1 MRKSLIFISALVA
14 ANMVAYGGLTVAT
27 QKKSQVPS
35 DKNIVV
41 GIEGVDSVNEAIGEI
56 DQVKLGL
63 TTLTTI
69 VSGIRTNVYTKAET
83 DDAIF
88 NGTVTIRG
96 NQTIT
101 GSKTFQDGIIL
112 NTVTNAS
119 TGASV
124 SVQINGSELQ
134 FWDGVN
140 KPSDA
145 RLIRRVI
152 LPSSSGNLITDTD
165 IRTLLEIL
173 LNPLDGRKVNMGNG
187 SFEETTSPNDNS
199 DGLAYIYFTAD
210 SLGANDGDYLTSLTF
225 RTRTSG
231 SMTPQNICLA
241 FFDKADASRLQL
253 SYTEMH
259 NVSSVGTDY
268 KFALVEPMLMSAD
281 KTYAVLFRLG
291 QGVDNPNCPMSL
303 ALIKNQPSSNEL
315 FVGFSNS
322 DRRDLRPICKAT
334 WYTPATKRAVQAM
347 IDKSR

>member
-1 MRKSLIFISALVA
+1 MLKIFI
-14 ANMVAYGGLTVAT
+14 TVALAT
-27 QKKSQVPS
+27 MQFTVFGELVVKAQPKSQVPS
-35 DKNIVV
+35 NKNIVV
-41 GIEGVDSVNEAIGEI
+41 GIEGVDSVNDAIGEI
-56 DQVKLGL
+56 DQVRLSVANL
-63 TTLTTI
+63 TF
-69 VSGIRTNVYTKAET
+69 VVNGIRTNVYTKAET

-112 NTVTNAS
+112 NTITNVN

-124 SVQINGSELQ
+124 SVQINSRELQ
-134 FWDGVN
+134 FWDGVD

-165 IRTLLEIL
+165 IRTLIEIL
-173 LNPLDGRKVNMGNG
+173 LNPLDGRRVNMGIG

-210 SLGANDGDYLTSLTF
+210 ALGANDGDYLTSLTF
-225 RTRTSG
+225 RTRTTG
-231 SMTPQNICLA
+231 SVTPRNICLA
-241 FFDKADASRLQL
+241 FFDKADASKIQL
-253 SYTEMH
+253 SYTGMQ
-259 NVSSVGTDY
+259 NVTATGTDY
-268 KFALVEPMLMSAD
+268 KFVLVEPMLLAAG
-281 KTYAVLFRLG
+281 KTYAALFRLG
-291 QGVDNPNCPMSL
+291 QGIDNDNCPLGL

-334 WYTPATKRAVQAM
+334 WYTPATKRAIQTM
-347 IDKSR
+347 IDKSK